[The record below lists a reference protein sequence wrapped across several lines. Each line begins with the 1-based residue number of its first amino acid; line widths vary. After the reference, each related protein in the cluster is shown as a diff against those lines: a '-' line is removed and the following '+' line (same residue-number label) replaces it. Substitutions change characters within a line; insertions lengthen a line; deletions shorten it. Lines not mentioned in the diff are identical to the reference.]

1 MDVQRDMPH
10 KPHNLFVA
18 NEPFEADIRHRCII
32 VGIRESGS
40 EASGEAE
47 DRFGSD
53 GQDECALGVEV
64 EEGFVVDCPVDVEEV
79 DGGPAGG
86 EGPVSGED
94 FFGGEMVVVDHGAD
108 FGRESEEMAWAL
120 ARGNGN
126 VLSVC
131 ERHLGL
137 NTV

>member
-1 MDVQRDMPH
+1 MPH
-10 KPHNLFVA
+10 KPNNHFVPNQA
-18 NEPFEADIRHRCII
+18 FKPDIRHRSIV

-64 EEGFVVDCPVDVEEV
+64 EEGFVVDCAVDVEEV
-79 DGGPAGG
+79 DGGPAVG
-86 EGPVSGED
+86 EVSVSGED
-94 FFGGEMVVVDHGAD
+94 LLGGEMVVVDHGAD
-108 FGRESEEMAWAL
+108 FGREAEEMAWFL
-120 ARGNGN
+120 AGGNGN

-131 ERHLGL
+131 ERHLDL